1 MIGRQKWGGDKAGFL
16 RDDWLTWLR
25 GREKRR
31 LGRGFVEVERK
42 SAADA
47 VEPSVKRMEQRLRH
61 RCLSAGERCRKFL

>member
-16 RDDWLTWLR
+16 RYDWLNSLR

-42 SAADA
+42 PTAKV
-47 VEPSVKRMEQRLRH
+47 VEQSVKRKEQRLRY
-61 RCLSAGERCRKFL
+61 RRLSAGERCRKFL